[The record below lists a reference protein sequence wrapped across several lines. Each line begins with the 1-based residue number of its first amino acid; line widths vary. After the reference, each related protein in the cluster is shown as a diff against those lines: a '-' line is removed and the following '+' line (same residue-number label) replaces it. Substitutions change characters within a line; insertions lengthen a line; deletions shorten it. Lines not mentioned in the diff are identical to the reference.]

1 MKKYHYWVTAALS
14 LVGLAVTAAGS
25 LQLANRHRMLNQ
37 HS

>member
-25 LQLANRHRMLNQ
+25 SELVVPP
-37 HS
+37 